1 VTADAVEGWVQAT
14 PFGAI
19 RVEVGPHGV
28 EHISMPHPD
37 HFAAPATP
45 RRGARVAKSP
55 VATRVARQLDEYF
68 AGRRTELD
76 VPIDLEASEL
86 SDLQRHVLT
95 TLRDEV
101 PYGETI
107 TYGELAEL
115 AGRPGAARAVGTAM
129 SRNPVPFVVPCHRVV
144 AAGGIGGYGG
154 GAQGVALKRA
164 LLDLEARARP
174 TG

>member
-1 VTADAVEGWVQAT
+1 MTGSTAWRQPT
-14 PFGAI
+14 PFGLI

-28 EHISMPHPD
+28 EHVSMPGADTVDSSDEPP
-37 HFAAPATP
+37 AVRGMPAT
-45 RRGARVAKSP
+45 GSAG
-55 VATRVARQLDEYF
+55 RVARQLDEYF
-68 AGRRTELD
+68 AGRRTEFDLA
-76 VPIDLEASEL
+76 VDLEVSEL

-129 SRNPVPFVVPCHRVV
+129 SRNPVPFLVPCHRVL

-164 LLDLEARARP
+164 LLDLEARGRP
-174 TG
+174 SG